1 MGAAEEKHRPRD
13 VLGRGDLL
21 TPGCR
26 GAPWVSPVSPASQGQ
41 ELAGEQREVV
51 VAFRS
56 AVLVS
61 VNWYLE
67 PAASR
72 GPESSE
78 RGRCPRLQ
86 RMQ

>member
-1 MGAAEEKHRPRD
+1 MGAAGEKHRPRD

-26 GAPWVSPVSPASQGQ
+26 GAPWGSPGSQRQ
-41 ELAGEQREVV
+41 ELAGEKERREVV

-56 AVLVS
+56 SVLVS

-72 GPESSE
+72 GPESPE
-78 RGRCPRLQ
+78 RGQCPRVQRLQ
-86 RMQ
+86 